1 MDVIMALFLLR
12 LINDLLKL
20 IFLDTIS
27 AIHYYFQLCCL
38 FIKMRNAFIS
48 SYTKSVRQYVR
59 ISIKWSC
66 IIIIMEK
73 TYTIKISISE
83 MEIIPQ
89 SHNGVLLFSSFM
101 SPDYPLSFLS
111 LFSCPAMFA
120 IFHWKM
126 ILIYSGWNKD
136 TNYCCSP
143 FYKQLFHYNQVF
155 VVFMCR

>member
-1 MDVIMALFLLR
+1 
-12 LINDLLKL
+12 
-20 IFLDTIS
+20 
-27 AIHYYFQLCCL
+27 
-38 FIKMRNAFIS
+38 
-48 SYTKSVRQYVR
+48 
-59 ISIKWSC
+59 
-66 IIIIMEK
+66 MEK

-155 VVFMCR
+155 VEYLCVGSYKLHNSLQDNFKNLKQTLFVYHFKHERSEAFKKTFSVRFFTWKLIIHNWLPTS